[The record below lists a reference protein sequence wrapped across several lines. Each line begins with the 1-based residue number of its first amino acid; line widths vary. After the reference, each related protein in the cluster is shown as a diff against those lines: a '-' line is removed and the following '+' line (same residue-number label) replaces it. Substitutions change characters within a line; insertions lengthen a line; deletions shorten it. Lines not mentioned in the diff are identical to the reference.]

1 MCNFCYTACI
11 LLTFKC
17 KHAPANTLKLTSPC
31 LGQKPGMKVW
41 HVINKL
47 FCVIN
52 FLRLSRT
59 GSFFLPNWVN
69 MLLAPNLG
77 VWVSWESVEVNVP
90 VPPGGVSEEEAGP
103 QVPSG
108 GEGGFFCTPCPPS
121 LHSASLWLGGS
132 LQPQLLCPQGQDIP
146 QWQDLSPRRDKGWIV
161 PIPFRVSYWPDGQEV
176 FLIKKLELRS
186 GVFSKCLKSKP
197 GCLYRNIFTG
207 KWF

>member
-1 MCNFCYTACI
+1 MCNFCYTACV

-17 KHAPANTLKLTSPC
+17 KHAPANTLKLISPC

-90 VPPGGVSEEEAGP
+90 VSPGGVSEGEAGP
-103 QVPSG
+103 QVPSSQPALSSTVIG
-108 GEGGFFCTPCPPS
+108 WFPS
-121 LHSASLWLGGS
+121 ATAALSPGPGHSAMAGPQSSRGQGLDCAHS
-132 LQPQLLCPQGQDIP
+132 LQSQLLARWARG
-146 QWQDLSPRRDKGWIV
+146 
-161 PIPFRVSYWPDGQEV
+161 VSN
-176 FLIKKLELRS
+176 KKA
-186 GVFSKCLKSKP
+186 GTQVWCF
-197 GCLYRNIFTG
+197 F
-207 KWF
+207 